1 MSSICADELVLV
13 IGEAEQMSGT
23 LIPRLPGTHES
34 LQKHSSI
41 QVGPAL
47 LRTRVRVL
55 LDLEMKV
62 VVRPIVW
69 LTSMIHSGVWISSGS
84 GRLVLELVLMLRM
97 GGKGKGKARGR
108 GLRGVVVGGG
118 VDECTKIHLGGQMG
132 GGGVVG
138 GPAEDVLENLKLQ
151 ERSVEGGVVLHSHD
165 VLAEDEAHGVVLL
178 EAQHVVR
185 GGHASGSQLG

>member
-1 MSSICADELVLV
+1 VSSICADELVLV
-13 IGEAEQMSGT
+13 IGEAEKMSGT

-34 LQKHSSI
+34 LQKRSSI

-69 LTSMIHSGVWISSGS
+69 LTRVWISSGS
-84 GRLVLELVLMLRM
+84 GRLVLRM
-97 GGKGKGKARGR
+97 GGKGR
-108 GLRGVVVGGG
+108 GLRGLVVGDG
-118 VDECTKIHLGGQMG
+118 VDESTKVHLGGQMG

-138 GPAEDVLENLKLQ
+138 GPAEDLLENLKLQ
-151 ERSVEGGVVLHSHD
+151 ERSVEGDVVLHSHD

-178 EAQHVVR
+178 EAQHVIRVASR